1 MGDWNSAD
9 PRATAEGALAKVEEE
24 TRKLGELG
32 KHWDEAS
39 TTVRARDHSFEMTF
53 DGRGELAELVFNS
66 AKYRAMPPAQ
76 LAQIIIETLREGR
89 AQAQQK
95 ANDLMGFGDIP
106 GLDLDGLVSGQVRPD
121 EMLNALMAPMLQTM
135 QEFGVDVDGVRQQ
148 VKNDKREE
156 RDHG

>member
-1 MGDWNSAD
+1 MSDWNSAD
-9 PRATAEGALAKVEEE
+9 PSAAENAWAKVEEE

-39 TTVRARDHSFEMTF
+39 TTVRAKDHSCEMTF
-53 DGRGELAELVFNS
+53 DGRGELVELVFNS
-66 AKYRAMPPAQ
+66 AKYRAMPPAK
-76 LAQIIIETLREGR
+76 LAQVIIETLREGR

-106 GLDLDGLVSGQVRPD
+106 GLDLEGLASGKVRPD

-148 VKNDKREE
+148 VKDGKREE